1 MTVLN
6 LYPLQPVQERASA
19 STARFR
25 LMWGAK
31 GGWKSY
37 WIRSESVRE
46 CLSAR
51 NVRWLALRRTSPEI
65 SENMIIPL
73 QRELPPTRT
82 WFYDFNK
89 TDKIMKFFNG
99 STLRFSYCQN
109 IADVMNYQGIE
120 YDFIAIEELTHWTEL
135 EWKLLMWS
143 LRTTRAWI
151 KPNFFASTNP
161 WSIGHQW
168 VKRLFVN
175 RDFREGENPEDYDF
189 IPARVWDNE
198 ILMRTQPQYYQLLQ
212 ALPDKERRAFLEG
225 DWNVFD
231 GQFFTEFRPDLHVVA
246 PFVPMNWVKKRI
258 ICLDYWYAAPSAV
271 YWLAQMNDDTVYA
284 YRELY
289 VKGKTYKQLAAQIM
303 AMTPDNEK
311 IDVTIVDP
319 AILNKPS
326 ETTGTSWS
334 DEMKAVWLKVKGA
347 DNSRVAGWQV
357 FRQFLQPYEDPN
369 TKKMCAW
376 FYICSNCENLIRTLP
391 EMVHDKVN
399 VEDINTKLED
409 HAPDAVRYWLKYFGA
424 RTTSLSEIRTVNDVF
439 NKKFEQ
445 EVWNIASFL
454 QKKPTIKTSKG
465 WILSLEF

>member
-1 MTVLN
+1 MDLN
-6 LYPLQPVQERASA
+6 LYPLQPVQMRASN
-19 STARFR
+19 SPARFR

-37 WIRSESVRE
+37 WIRSESTRE

-51 NVRWLALRRTSPEI
+51 GVRGLALRRTSPEI
-65 SENMIIPL
+65 RENMIIPM
-73 QRELPPTRT
+73 QRELPPPKTG
-82 WFYDFNK
+82 FYEFNK
-89 TDKIMKFFNG
+89 TDSIMQFYNG

-143 LRTTRAWI
+143 LRTTRNGI

-161 WSIGHQW
+161 WSIGHAW
-168 VKRLFVN
+168 VKRLWIE
-175 RDFREGENPEDYDF
+175 RDFREGELAEDYDF

-198 ILMRTQPQYYQLLQ
+198 ILMNTQPQYVQLLQ
-212 ALPDKERRAFLEG
+212 ALPDKERQAFLEG

-231 GQFFTEFRPDLHVVA
+231 GQFFTDFRTDLHVVQ
-246 PFVPMNWVKKRI
+246 PFVPKNWVKRRI
-258 ICLDYWYAAPSAV
+258 ICLDYGYSAPSAV

-289 VKGKTYKQLAAQIM
+289 VKGKTYKQLALQIM
-303 AMTPDNEK
+303 AMTPEDEK
-311 IDVTIVDP
+311 IDLTVVDP

-326 ETTGTSWS
+326 ETTGTSGS
-334 DEMKAVWLKVKGA
+334 EEMKAVWLKVKGA

-357 FRQFLQPYEDPN
+357 FRQFLQPFEDPN
-369 TKKMCAW
+369 THRIAAW
-376 FYICSNCENLIRTLP
+376 FYICSNCVNLIRTLP
-391 EMVHDKVN
+391 MMVHDKIN

-409 HAPDAVRYWLKYFGA
+409 HAPDAIRYWLKELWA
-424 RTTSLSEIRTVNDVF
+424 RRTSLSEIKTMNDVF
-439 NKKFEQ
+439 NKRFEQ
-445 EVWNIASFL
+445 ELSNISSFI
-454 QKKPTIKTSKG
+454 QKKPQIKKSEG
-465 WILSLEF
+465 WILTIEF